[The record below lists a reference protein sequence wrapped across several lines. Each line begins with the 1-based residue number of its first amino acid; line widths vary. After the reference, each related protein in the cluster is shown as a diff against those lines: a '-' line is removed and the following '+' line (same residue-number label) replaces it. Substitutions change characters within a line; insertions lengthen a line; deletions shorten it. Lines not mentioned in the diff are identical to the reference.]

1 MYQVRLFIHG
11 SYFRIRLDERSA
23 AWYLSL
29 AADEPERLRR
39 LAALLEETARRLETG
54 SGWESAPVD
63 RCIGKPAKAA
73 NPDDSTDAG
82 SDVVPDATPDA
93 AEWEILVRLL
103 DALAAEPGLAAA
115 ETERARPAGTAAG
128 TTSCSPAKPLA
139 ATASAAAVPDHGSC
153 SPSSPTADPR
163 LPPPDG
169 VWSIE
174 NAIHYI
180 NLHFSQAFSVDFF
193 VDKCALNAGD
203 FSRRFKQ
210 LAGCPLFEYINRQ
223 RVRRACVLLK
233 SSSSS
238 ILQIA
243 DQVGYNNLSFFNR
256 YFLRIMGCSPREYRS
271 RSG

>member
-11 SYFRIRLDERSA
+11 SFYHVRLDERSA

-29 AADEPERLRR
+29 AADEAQRLRR
-39 LAALLEETARRLETG
+39 LATLLEETARQLDSA
-54 SGWESAPVD
+54 SGREAASAAD
-63 RCIGKPAKAA
+63 C
-73 NPDDSTDAG
+73 
-82 SDVVPDATPDA
+82 

-103 DALAAEPGLAAA
+103 DGLA
-115 ETERARPAGTAAG
+115 PATA
-128 TTSCSPAKPLA
+128 A
-139 ATASAAAVPDHGSC
+139 ATAPNSAGLAV
-153 SPSSPTADPR
+153 
-163 LPPPDG
+163 PPPDG

-233 SSSSS
+233 SSSAS

-256 YFLRIMGCSPREYRS
+256 YFLRIMGCSPREYRN